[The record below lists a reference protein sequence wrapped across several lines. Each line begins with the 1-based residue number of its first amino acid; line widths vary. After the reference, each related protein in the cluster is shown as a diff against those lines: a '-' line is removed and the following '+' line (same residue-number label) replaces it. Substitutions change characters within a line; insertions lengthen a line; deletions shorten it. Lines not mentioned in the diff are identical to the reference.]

1 MIRYGR
7 MAKIEFSHTSLLT
20 SRADGK
26 VLPGDLT
33 HYVVPD
39 VGVVVDY
46 LEILEFRELQGII
59 FTQTACQAVQH
70 SKGRRYVNRCTNL
83 SFQSRFAPFSTGGEH
98 HILIF
103 LPEKTKETSASD
115 TLKTTGRLLWSNFSP

>member
-1 MIRYGR
+1 MEELCKELNVH
-7 MAKIEFSHTSLLT
+7 MSLLT
-20 SRADGK
+20 SHPDGK

-46 LEILEFRELQGII
+46 LEILEFRELQGVV

-70 SKGRRYVNRCTNL
+70 SKGRRYTHANRLNTCTMY
-83 SFQSRFAPFSTGGEH
+83 R
-98 HILIF
+98 LI
-103 LPEKTKETSASD
+103 KV
-115 TLKTTGRLLWSNFSP
+115 W

>member
-1 MIRYGR
+1 MFR
-7 MAKIEFSHTSLLT
+7 LT
-20 SRADGK
+20 SQPEGK

-46 LEILEFRELQGII
+46 LEILEFTELQGIV

-70 SKGRRYVNRCTNL
+70 SKGRRYSTLHRERRCYTFDAQQRRRL
-83 SFQSRFAPFSTGGEH
+83 MSQGCRTSR
-98 HILIF
+98 L
-103 LPEKTKETSASD
+103 
-115 TLKTTGRLLWSNFSP
+115 

>member
-1 MIRYGR
+1 
-7 MAKIEFSHTSLLT
+7 MAQLRRCFCRVSGL
-20 SRADGK
+20 DGK

-39 VGVVVDY
+39 VGVVDDY

-70 SKGRRYVNRCTNL
+70 SKGRRCPPPPFFLCPVYQC
-83 SFQSRFAPFSTGGEH
+83 FAVCKSIT
-98 HILIF
+98 
-103 LPEKTKETSASD
+103 
-115 TLKTTGRLLWSNFSP
+115 